1 MSPHYPPQRKPFE
14 DRAVNLLRR
23 ALGIKTGVCHGES
36 KFILGAEFGVMKGK
50 RLLGGEWG
58 VFWFLLEAFEEHEGV
73 ELGVYEN

>member
-1 MSPHYPPQRKPFE
+1 
-14 DRAVNLLRR
+14 
-23 ALGIKTGVCHGES
+23 
-36 KFILGAEFGVMKGK
+36 MKGK